1 MDKDLRVRL
10 ITRQIRMKKAF
21 ALAAIILSFSNIS
34 ADELFINCETTSAR
48 EAVKEGKIKKPIATY
63 KEVPKYPNAALFKG
77 LEGRVVL
84 GYTVNSD
91 GTISDIKDL
100 ARTDKVFVAPSIKA
114 LKSFKYKPST
124 TQQTNEATDHKL
136 KHAFTFEIEGSGPNL
151 FYLSEDL
158 RPAFANKFFRTQE
171 LSPERAIRNI
181 DKKLAKEMPK
191 IQKAMYHYLRA
202 TKTNQLETKNIP
214 SEKNDLE
221 ETLKTL
227 QELDEL
233 DPNVFSLLQFTVRAM
248 SQIFNK
254 TIEEIRRVS
263 MLQKDILLS
272 MENRHYPREEL
283 YQHYIDYGISAYNLS
298 SWCEAYESFDK
309 AIAIAKSKKIQENPN
324 LAKFRDMA
332 KTNLRKD

>member
-1 MDKDLRVRL
+1 
-10 ITRQIRMKKAF
+10 MKKVF
-21 ALAAIILSFSNIS
+21 VLTLALFSFSNIN
-34 ADELFINCETTSAR
+34 ADENLFINCKTTDATKI
-48 EAVKEGKIKKPIATY
+48 ENKAQIKKPEATY
-63 KEVPKYPNAALFKG
+63 KKSPKYPYTPLS
-77 LEGRVVL
+77 GRVVL
-84 GYTVNSD
+84 GFTVKAD
-91 GTISDIKDL
+91 GTINDIKEL
-100 ARTDKVFVAPSIKA
+100 ASTDKVFVAPSIKA
-114 LKSFKYKPST
+114 LKAFKYKPAINQAT
-124 TQQTNEATDHKL
+124 GKATDYNL
-136 KHAFTFEIEGSGPNL
+136 RHAFTFEIEGSGPSL

-158 RPAFANKFFRTQE
+158 NSAFANKFFRTQE
-171 LSPERAIRNI
+171 LSPERAIKNI
-181 DKKLAKEMPK
+181 DKNLSKEIPK

-214 SEKNDLE
+214 SEKSDLE

-263 MLQKDILLS
+263 LLQKDILLS